1 MLGDLDEKCAERTHG
16 VQNDHVLVLG
26 SLKDSKEEGLR
37 RIGTLPKVFGEGR
50 EGKEGLSRGECI

>member
-1 MLGDLDEKCAERTHG
+1 MLGDLDERCVERTHG

-37 RIGTLPKVFGEGR
+37 KIGTLPKVFGEG
-50 EGKEGLSRGECI
+50 